1 MGGRVHRAWH
11 SPRSGPV
18 ILLIVGLPILVLL
31 GLLAAFPLVAAIEF
45 VRALLSP
52 GRVPFARTSALYIG
66 FGLVGWAAV
75 LLGAAQMWRIARANR
90 GLEAQVTLGLPA
102 GIRSPYRLA
111 ARLGTALA
119 AQGCDVSE
127 VIKEDYGAGLW
138 LAVGGDRYWL
148 AVGGEAGAEEAVVSL
163 AYEPGIDLRRRLVR
177 RADRDAFDVLRA
189 TLQAV
194 IDADRALAPQG
205 ALQRR

>member
-1 MGGRVHRAWH
+1 MDGRLHRAWH

-18 ILLIVGLPILVLL
+18 ILLVAGLPVLILI
-31 GLLAAFPLVAAIEF
+31 GLLVAFPLVAAIEF

-75 LLGAAQMWRIARANR
+75 LLGAAQIWRIARANR
-90 GLEAQVTLGLPA
+90 GLDAQVTLGLPT

-111 ARLGTALA
+111 ARLGRALA
-119 AQGCDVSE
+119 ARGVDASE

-138 LAVGGDRYWL
+138 IAAGGDRYWL
-148 AVGGEAGAEEAVVSL
+148 AVSGEAGAEEAVVSL

-177 RADRDAFDVLRA
+177 RADRDAFEVLLA

-205 ALQRR
+205 ALQRP

>member
-1 MGGRVHRAWH
+1 MGGRLHRAWH

-18 ILLIVGLPILVLL
+18 ILLVAGLPVLILI
-31 GLLAAFPLVAAIEF
+31 GLLVAFPLVAAIEF

-148 AVGGEAGAEEAVVSL
+148 AVSGEAGAEEAVVSL